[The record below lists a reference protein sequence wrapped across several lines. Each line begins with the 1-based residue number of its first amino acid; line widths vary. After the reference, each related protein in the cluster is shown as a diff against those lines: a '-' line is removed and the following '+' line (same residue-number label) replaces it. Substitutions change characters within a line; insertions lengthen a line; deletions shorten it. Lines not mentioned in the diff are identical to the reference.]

1 MIMKNFNMRRE
12 GLEMIVLCDLEWIE
26 KDEVLLTKRS
36 ALRVSQDWDVQS
48 KMDTVISSE
57 ASRWTSC

>member
-1 MIMKNFNMRRE
+1 MKNFNMRRE

-48 KMDTVISSE
+48 KKDTVIS
-57 ASRWTSC
+57 

>member
-1 MIMKNFNMRRE
+1 MKNVNMRRE

-26 KDEVLLTKRS
+26 KDVVFLTKRS

-48 KMDTVISSE
+48 KKDTVISSE

>member
-1 MIMKNFNMRRE
+1 MREFGEHMIMKNYNMRRE

-48 KMDTVISSE
+48 KKDTVIS
-57 ASRWTSC
+57 

>member
-1 MIMKNFNMRRE
+1 MKNFNMRRE

-48 KMDTVISSE
+48 KKDTVISSE